1 MNLHLLGQVMIDK
14 NPGITSAVNKT
25 SNIDNTYRNFQ
36 MEVLSGEENMLTKV
50 PCRITN
56 PEWTDHWCSESRQRM
71 FMCKAAQLVCSR
83 AWKRTPLNPAIVVVE
98 QSISAEPLALCS
110 AGIAHGQWQKHCGTV
125 CTKSCLRHP
134 PAGLCLGSRRSG
146 CGGVDT

>member
-50 PCRITN
+50 LCRVTN
-56 PEWTDHWCSESRQRM
+56 PEGAERLVLRA
-71 FMCKAAQLVCSR
+71 KAMHVQNAQ
-83 AWKRTPLNPAIVVVE
+83 
-98 QSISAEPLALCS
+98 
-110 AGIAHGQWQKHCGTV
+110 G
-125 CTKSCLRHP
+125 
-134 PAGLCLGSRRSG
+134 
-146 CGGVDT
+146 